1 MELSQTEIIE
11 RPISEVYAL
20 VRDDLQKIVPFLP
33 NVDKIEVKEHNEK
46 DETHTEVVNHWYG
59 KVDMPSLLK
68 KFVGPEIFSW
78 KDIACWN
85 NESHYVDFQLQS
97 FLANDLFEARGRNT
111 FIDAGEGKTKIEITC
126 SIKIY
131 PEKVPGIPRLLAKKV
146 KPAIEGILEK
156 LIGPNLT
163 SLGTGLKEYYSQ
175 N

>member
-68 KFVGPEIFSW
+68 NLSAKNFSW

-111 FIDAGEGKTKIEITC
+111 FIDAIEGKTKIEITP
-126 SIKIY
+126 IKIY
-131 PEKVPGIPRLLAKKV
+131 RKSAGIPRLLAKK
-146 KPAIEGILEK
+146 
-156 LIGPNLT
+156 
-163 SLGTGLKEYYSQ
+163 
-175 N
+175 